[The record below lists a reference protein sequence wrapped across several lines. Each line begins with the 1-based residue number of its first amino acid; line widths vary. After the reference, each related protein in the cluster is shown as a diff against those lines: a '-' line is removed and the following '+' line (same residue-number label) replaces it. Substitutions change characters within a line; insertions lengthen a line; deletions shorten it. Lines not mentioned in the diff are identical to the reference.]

1 MSRTVIIRCDRCN
14 KEVGGNYRTY
24 RAHGYDLDKELELCD
39 DCAQKFKDYIMNF
52 IQPQHY
58 KY

>member
-1 MSRTVIIRCDRCN
+1 MSRTVIIKCDRCN

-24 RAHGYDLDKELELCD
+24 TAHGYGLDQELELCD
-39 DCAQKFKDYIMNF
+39 DCAQKFRDYIMNF